1 MRRVSF
7 ESIATVYEA
16 GVTSYSPLNDIAVKT
31 YSVRSKT
38 DSIYSLRTRLLR
50 LNVRNL
56 KSKV

>member
-50 LNVRNL
+50 LNI
-56 KSKV
+56 S